1 MSPASAEGRSE
12 PSRIAFSTLAF
23 PDATLAAALSAGRRW
38 GYCGVELRL
47 IDGELIDPAMPAGRR
62 AQVRRTLA
70 AAGLPVVAVDSS
82 IRLTGDDPGPDLR
95 RFLQL
100 ASEFQAPLV
109 RVFGGDLNPPP
120 ARQDRLR
127 AAARV
132 LEEAA
137 PLAARLGVAIGV
149 ETHDAFSASS
159 AVAELLA
166 LLSADGV
173 PSDLVGAV
181 WDSHHPHRM
190 GETPAEVYANL
201 GPRVLLAQVK
211 DARRTPDGDWRL
223 VLLGAGEVP
232 VREMLGLLA
241 AGGYPHWISVEW
253 EKRWHPEIEDPEVA
267 LPQHLE
273 LLTAWLESDL

>member
-1 MSPASAEGRSE
+1 V

-23 PDATLAAALSAGRRW
+23 PDATLAAAVSAGRRW
-38 GYCGVELRL
+38 GYSGIELRL
-47 IDGELIDPAMPAGRR
+47 IDGELIDPAMPAARR
-62 AQVRRTLA
+62 AQVRRILA
-70 AAGLPVVAVDSS
+70 AARLPVVAVDSS

-100 ASEFQAPLV
+100 ASDWEAPLV
-109 RVFGGDLNPPP
+109 RVFGGDLDPPP

-132 LEEAA
+132 LEEAV
-137 PLAARLGVAIGV
+137 PLAAGLGVAIGV

-159 AVAELLA
+159 AVADLLT
-166 LLSADGV
+166 LV

-181 WDSHHPHRM
+181 WDSHHPHRV

-211 DARRTPDGDWRL
+211 DALRTPDGDWRL

-232 VREMLGLLA
+232 VREMLGLLT
-241 AGGYPHWISVEW
+241 AGGTRTGS
-253 EKRWHPEIEDPEVA
+253 RWSGRSAGTPRSRSRRWPS
-267 LPQHLE
+267 PS
-273 LLTAWLESDL
+273 TWSC